1 MSEKVSITFD
11 EENNIRVLEA
21 DKYRES
27 DQLKSQAME
36 FITKVALVLVR
47 QSASTKLSPQSPRPS
62 TNLPSKSRDKNFDH
76 LGKGTSSNVRTK
88 IGKRKWWSWI
98 TSSTKRK
105 GSWRGTTSSC
115 RVWWESSRS
124 RKPSSTSWATTKHDP
139 IEVSFYNYD
148 HGYQKLIL
156 PLVS

>member
-88 IGKRKWWSWI
+88 IGKRK
-98 TSSTKRK
+98 
-105 GSWRGTTSSC
+105 
-115 RVWWESSRS
+115 
-124 RKPSSTSWATTKHDP
+124 
-139 IEVSFYNYD
+139 
-148 HGYQKLIL
+148 
-156 PLVS
+156 